1 MKSTIVVSLE
11 SLVAGWM
18 DYLLTPFKQSS
29 TYQEIITSKPS
40 ANEINPASEKE
51 GSIIMSKPSAESPAK
66 STTGQTVQ
74 VEGEDISKQTVE
86 QNPERPLILY
96 AYAETP
102 NARANFEFFL
112 AHGLHGAADF
122 VFIINGESNAT
133 DLIPK
138 EPNFRIIQ
146 RENDCYDM
154 GAYSEILQK
163 DDLYKKYKRF
173 ILLNASIRGPFSPYW
188 ANACWSDMYLGRLSE
203 EIKV

>member
-1 MKSTIVVSLE
+1 
-11 SLVAGWM
+11 
-18 DYLLTPFKQSS
+18 
-29 TYQEIITSKPS
+29 
-40 ANEINPASEKE
+40 
-51 GSIIMSKPSAESPAK
+51 MSKPSSAESPEK
-66 STTGQTVQ
+66 TTAGAQGIQTAQ
-74 VEGEDISKQTVE
+74 VEGGDISKQTVE

-96 AYAETP
+96 AYAETA

-138 EPNFRIIQ
+138 EPNFRII
-146 RENDCYDM
+146 RRKNDCYDM
-154 GAYSEILQK
+154 GAYSEVLQK

-188 ANACWSDMYLGRLSE
+188 ANACWSDMYLGRLSD
-203 EIKV
+203 EIKVNSRSPFYPICGIEKLITV